1 LIHIIESTQNK
12 FQTKLDSITKVLEE
26 LNSQNIVIQEIAE
39 NIGILSI
46 NASIEAARA
55 GNSGRGFHV
64 ISEEVK
70 KLSTQTNVILE
81 KMNDAMADAKKQ
93 IAKTVEDY
101 KDDNTRLSREITSQK
116 GSFEFFYGVLSSYEK
131 DFSKIFGSAAE
142 MMEKIDGHIKQFN
155 PMFQLHE
162 ISIQELAN
170 LNSIINEFFAR
181 QGKEISDSSSGYT
194 DINKEELFAKQILEM
209 EKRSISEFE
218 LAVIKKMISLY
229 GLDGKV
235 ILGKTGSDIEFF

>member
-1 LIHIIESTQNK
+1 MID
-12 FQTKLDSITKVLEE
+12 TKILEE
-26 LNSQNIVIQEIAE
+26 LNAQNIVIQDIAE
-39 NIGILSI
+39 NIGILSV

-70 KLSTQTNVILE
+70 KLSTQTNTILE
-81 KMNDAMADAKKQ
+81 KMNDVMTDAKKQ
-93 IAKTVEDY
+93 IEKTVEEY
-101 KDDNTRLSREITSQK
+101 KEDNTRLSREITSQK
-116 GSFEFFYGVLSSYEK
+116 GSFEYFYGILSSYQK

-181 QGKEISDSSSGYT
+181 QGKEMDGSSENFPQ
-194 DINKEELFAKQILEM
+194 INKEDLFTNLIKEM

-218 LAVIKKMISLY
+218 LDVIKKMISLY

-235 ILGKTGSDIEFF
+235 ILGKTGTDIEFF